1 MVKAGKWIAKHRFII
16 LLLGILLLIPSFIG
30 MAKTRINYDLLSY
43 LPESLETVEGQ
54 DVMVDEYGMGAF
66 AMVVVEDTDMKD
78 IQKLADQFNKVDHV
92 EKVLWYGDVADL
104 SLPVEMIPSDLRK
117 AFYNG
122 DATLMLALF
131 DNTTSSDEAMN
142 AVGEMRKI
150 ASKQCFIAGTLQ
162 SSEVAKFEMIL
173 FSSHLAAKAPQV
185 ERLDPERRILL
196 TPREWLRVRVWK
208 QLVVPVLPLIPVV
221 ILLAM
226 EPHMSGIVLTVA
238 VVGTILLLSGSG
250 GVLTWAGAITAGAL
264 LETLLSHVDSIP
276 YLQKRLDGWTQDLSQ
291 MTDQTVQSLYAI
303 GSGGLK
309 GLGLGNSVEKQL
321 WLPESTNDFI
331 FSVVCEELG
340 FIGAVLIIVL
350 FVLFIVQGL
359 LIAYKA
365 ENLYCTMVGIGIM
378 AQIAWQVFCNIAVV
392 TNTLPNTGISLP
404 FFSSGGTSLILLLA
418 EMGVMVNIGRNG
430 ERAAQQREQMR
441 AQREAAR
448 AEREAELARKTIDL
462 ASARAARTEQ

>member
-1 MVKAGKWIAKHRFII
+1 MKKHNVRR
-16 LLLGILLLIPSFIG
+16 LLVLVLVVALLI
-30 MAKTRINYDLLSY
+30 
-43 LPESLETVEGQ
+43 
-54 DVMVDEYGMGAF
+54 
-66 AMVVVEDTDMKD
+66 
-78 IQKLADQFNKVDHV
+78 
-92 EKVLWYGDVADL
+92 
-104 SLPVEMIPSDLRK
+104 
-117 AFYNG
+117 
-122 DATLMLALF
+122 
-131 DNTTSSDEAMN
+131 
-142 AVGEMRKI
+142 
-150 ASKQCFIAGTLQ
+150 
-162 SSEVAKFEMIL
+162 
-173 FSSHLAAKAPQV
+173 
-185 ERLDPERRILL
+185 
-196 TPREWLRVRVWK
+196 
-208 QLVVPVLPLIPVV
+208 
-221 ILLAM
+221 M

-250 GVLTWAGAITAGAL
+250 GVLTWAGAITAGTL

-430 ERAAQQREQMR
+430 ERARQERRRAHEEQ
-441 AQREAAR
+441 EAR
-448 AEREAELARKTIDL
+448 RKEKTIDL
-462 ASARAARTEQ
+462 ASARKARAES

>member
-1 MVKAGKWIAKHRFII
+1 MATIRRKKSEPFAIVQKDPGPWPQVLINWWASLAVIIVFGLIMLFSASYTTGYLRMGDSFYYIKSQMFCLGLGLGAMLLFSRIDHRF
-16 LLLGILLLIPSFIG
+16 LRRLVWPGYFIC
-30 MAKTRINYDLLSY
+30 I
-43 LPESLETVEGQ
+43 
-54 DVMVDEYGMGAF
+54 
-66 AMVVVEDTDMKD
+66 
-78 IQKLADQFNKVDHV
+78 
-92 EKVLWYGDVADL
+92 
-104 SLPVEMIPSDLRK
+104 
-117 AFYNG
+117 
-122 DATLMLALF
+122 LMLIAVLF
-131 DNTTSSDEAMN
+131 SAPLN
-142 AVGEMRKI
+142 GCRRWI
-150 ASKQCFIAGTLQ
+150 RFGGLTLQ

-208 QLVVPVLPLIPVV
+208 QLVVPVLPLVPVV
-221 ILLAM
+221 ILLAL

-250 GVLTWAGAITAGAL
+250 GVLTWAGAVTAGAL

-276 YLQKRLDGWTQDLSQ
+276 YLQKRLDGWTQDLSK

-430 ERAAQQREQMR
+430 ERVAQQREQMR

>member
-1 MVKAGKWIAKHRFII
+1 MATIRKKHRAPVSVFQRDP
-16 LLLGILLLIPSFIG
+16 GPWSRLLIDWLATLAVIMIFGLVMLFSASYTTGYLRMGDSFHYIKQQALCMMLG
-30 MAKTRINYDLLSY
+30 LGCMFLMSY
-43 LPESLETVEGQ
+43 
-54 DVMVDEYGMGAF
+54 VDHRF
-66 AMVVVEDTDMKD
+66 LRKMVVPGYIIV
-78 IQKLADQFNKVDHV
+78 LA
-92 EKVLWYGDVADL
+92 
-104 SLPVEMIPSDLRK
+104 
-117 AFYNG
+117 
-122 DATLMLALF
+122 MLAVTLTMAPLNGCRRWIRF
-131 DNTTSSDEAMN
+131 
-142 AVGEMRKI
+142 G
-150 ASKQCFIAGTLQ
+150 GLTLQ

-196 TPREWLRVRVWK
+196 TPGSGCGCGCGSSWWCRCC
-208 QLVVPVLPLIPVV
+208 PLYRWSSCWR
-221 ILLAM
+221 L

-250 GVLTWAGAITAGAL
+250 GVLTWAGAVTAGAL

-276 YLQKRLDGWTQDLSQ
+276 YLQKRLDGWTQDLSK

-430 ERAAQQREQMR
+430 ERVAQQREQMR